1 MLRQN
6 GRAVLT
12 LAVMALA
19 STAALSTAARAEWP
33 ADKPIKMIVPFP
45 AGGGT
50 DFAGRL
56 VAQHLSTRLKA
67 NIIVENRAG
76 ANGQVGLRA
85 VKDAA
90 PDGYTLG
97 TASDGPLIYN
107 HGLYKERLQYNTLK
121 DFAPVG
127 MIMKLPAMIVVHPS
141 VPVKTLA
148 ELIKLAKDKPGELN
162 YSSPG
167 FGNFGHIATEFFMKG
182 AGIKMTHVPTTGTAP
197 AVQAV
202 VQGAVQVHLNNLQS
216 LLPQMQGGYVRGLG
230 VAELTRLK
238 NAPDLP
244 PIAETI
250 PGFDMAAWTAVIAP
264 AGTPPAIIKRLSDE
278 LVSILKEPEV
288 VALLEKQT
296 TVPWPMPAEE
306 LGKYM
311 AEQIPKW
318 TKIIDD
324 AGIQLKQ

>member
-1 MLRQN
+1 
-6 GRAVLT
+6 
-12 LAVMALA
+12 
-19 STAALSTAARAEWP
+19 
-33 ADKPIKMIVPFP
+33 
-45 AGGGT
+45 
-50 DFAGRL
+50 
-56 VAQHLSTRLKA
+56 
-67 NIIVENRAG
+67 
-76 ANGQVGLRA
+76 
-85 VKDAA
+85 
-90 PDGYTLG
+90 
-97 TASDGPLIYN
+97 
-107 HGLYKERLQYNTLK
+107 
-121 DFAPVG
+121 
-127 MIMKLPAMIVVHPS
+127 MIVVHPS
-141 VPVKTLA
+141 VPAKTLA
-148 ELIKLAKDKPGELN
+148 ELIQLAKDKPGELN

-167 FGNFGHIATEFFMKG
+167 YGNFSHIATEFFMKG

-216 LLPQMQGGYVRGLG
+216 LLPQMEGGFVRGLG
-230 VAELTRLK
+230 VAELTRVK

-264 AGTPPAIIKRLSDE
+264 AGTPPAIVKRLSDE
-278 LVSILKEPEV
+278 LIAVLKDPETIEM
-288 VALLEKQT
+288 LEKQT
-296 TVPWPMPAEE
+296 TVPWPMPSEE

>member
-1 MLRQN
+1 MFN
-6 GRAVLT
+6 KVGRAALAT
-12 LAVMALA
+12 LA
-19 STAALSTAARAEWP
+19 AALMAGSAHAEWP
-33 ADKPIKMIVPFP
+33 NDKPIKMIVPFP

-56 VAQHLSTRLKA
+56 AAQGLAKRLNA
-67 NIIVENRAG
+67 NIVVENRAG

-85 VKDAA
+85 LKEAA
-90 PDGYTLG
+90 PDGYTIS

-107 HGLYKERLQYNTLK
+107 HGLYKERLPYDTMK

-141 VPVKTLA
+141 VPAKSLA

-167 FGNFGHIATEFFMKG
+167 YGNFSHIATEFFMKG

-216 LLPQMQGGYVRGLG
+216 LLPQVEGNFVRGLG
-230 VAELTRLK
+230 VAELTRVK

-250 PGFDMAAWTAVIAP
+250 PGFDMAAWTAVVAP
-264 AGTPPAIIKRLSDE
+264 AGTPPAIVKRLSDE
-278 LVSILKEPEV
+278 LLAVLKDPEV
-288 VALLEKQT
+288 IELLEKQT
-296 TVPWPMPAEE
+296 TVPWPMPSEA

>member
-1 MLRQN
+1 MKMMKASS
-6 GRAVLT
+6 AVL
-12 LAVMALA
+12 
-19 STAALSTAARAEWP
+19 AALSALLTTGAAQAEWP
-33 ADKPIKMIVPFP
+33 TDKPIKMIVPFP

-56 VAQHLSTRLKA
+56 VAQHLGTRLKA

-85 VKDAA
+85 VKEAA

-107 HGLYKERLQYNTLK
+107 HGLYKERLPYDTLK

-127 MIMKLPAMIVVHPS
+127 MIMKLPAMLVVHPS
-141 VPVKTLA
+141 VPVKSVQ
-148 ELIKLAKDKPGELN
+148 ELIKLAKEKPGELN

-167 FGNFGHIATEFFMKG
+167 YGNFGHIATEFFMKG

-202 VQGAVQVHLNNLQS
+202 VQGAVQVHINNLQS
-216 LLPQMQGGYVRGLG
+216 LLPQAQGGHVRGLG
-230 VAELTRLK
+230 VAELTRVK

-264 AGTPPAIIKRLSDE
+264 AGTPPSIVKRLSDE
-278 LVSILKEPEV
+278 LVQILKDPEV

-296 TVPWPMPAEE
+296 TVPWPMPSEE

-318 TKIIDD
+318 TKIIDE

>member
-1 MLRQN
+1 MKSPI
-6 GRAVLT
+6 GRGVL
-12 LAVMALA
+12 AALA
-19 STAALSTAARAEWP
+19 LALLPATAMAQWP
-33 ADKPIKMIVPFP
+33 TEKPIKMIVPFP

-56 VAQHLSTRLKA
+56 VAKHLSDRLKA
-67 NIIVENRAG
+67 NIFVENRAG

-85 VKDAA
+85 VKEAA
-90 PDGYTLG
+90 PDGFTIA

-107 HGLYKERLQYNTLK
+107 HGLYKERLQYDTLK

-141 VPVKTLA
+141 VPAKSLE
-148 ELIKLAKDKPGELN
+148 ELIALAKSKPGELN

-167 FGNFGHIATEFFMKG
+167 YGNFGHIATEFFMKG

-202 VQGAVQVHLNNLQS
+202 VQGAVQVHINNVQS
-216 LLPQMQGGYVRGLG
+216 LLPQVQGGFVRGLG

-244 PIAETI
+244 PIADVI

-264 AGTPPAIIKRLSDE
+264 TGTSPAIIKRLSDE
-278 LVSILKEPEV
+278 LLATLKDPEV
-288 VALLEKQT
+288 IEALEKQS
-296 TVPWPMPAEE
+296 VVAWPMPSEE

-311 AEQIPKW
+311 GEQIPKW
-318 TKIIDD
+318 TKIIED
-324 AGIQLKQ
+324 AGIKLQQ

>member
-1 MLRQN
+1 M
-6 GRAVLT
+6 VLVSGS
-12 LAVMALA
+12 AF
-19 STAALSTAARAEWP
+19 AEWP
-33 ADKPIKMIVPFP
+33 NDKPIKMIVPFP

-56 VAQHLSTRLKA
+56 AAKHLSDRLKA

-76 ANGQVGLRA
+76 ANGQLGLRA
-85 VKDAA
+85 LKDSP
-90 PDGYTLG
+90 PDGYTIA

-107 HGLYKERLQYNTLK
+107 HGLYKERLTYDTLK

-141 VPVKTLA
+141 VPVKSLA

-167 FGNFGHIATEFFMKG
+167 FGNFSHIATEFFMKG
-182 AGIKMTHVPTTGTAP
+182 AGIKMVHVPTTGTAP

-202 VQGAVQVHLNNLQS
+202 VQGAVQVHINNVQS
-216 LLPQMQGGYVRGLG
+216 LLPQIQGGHLRGLG

-250 PGFDMAAWTAVIAP
+250 PGFDMAAWTAVITP
-264 AGTPPAIIKRLSDE
+264 AGVPPAIIKRLSDA
-278 LVSILKEPEV
+278 LLATLKEPEV
-288 VALLEKQT
+288 IEALEKQSV
-296 TVPWPMPAEE
+296 VPWPMPSEE
-306 LGKYM
+306 FGKYM
-311 AEQIPKW
+311 AEQIPRW

-324 AGIQLKQ
+324 AGIKLNQ